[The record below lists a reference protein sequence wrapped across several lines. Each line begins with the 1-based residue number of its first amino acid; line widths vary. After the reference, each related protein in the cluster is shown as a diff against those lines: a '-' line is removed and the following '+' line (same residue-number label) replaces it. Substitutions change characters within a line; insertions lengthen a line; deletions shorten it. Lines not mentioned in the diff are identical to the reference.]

1 MATFVEKLVDKTVNV
16 ITNDGRNFIGT
27 LVSFD
32 QKTNLILSACIERV
46 YAESKEVLAE
56 EMGVFFIRGDNVC
69 LIAEIEEN
77 LERNI
82 DYGKIRAQPIKSVQ
96 LH

>member
-27 LVSFD
+27 LISFD

-46 YAESKEVLAE
+46 Y
-56 EMGVFFIRGDNVC
+56 
-69 LIAEIEEN
+69 
-77 LERNI
+77 
-82 DYGKIRAQPIKSVQ
+82 
-96 LH
+96 

>member
-16 ITNDGRNFIGT
+16 ITNDGRNFIGN

-32 QKTNLILSACIERV
+32 QKTNIILSNCVERIYVENKQIET
-46 YAESKEVLAE
+46 ED
-56 EMGVFFIRGDNVC
+56 MGVYFLRGDNIC
-69 LIAEIEEN
+69 IIGEIDAAIEKD
-77 LERNI
+77 I
-82 DYGKIRAQPIKSVQ
+82 DYSQVKAAPIKSAM